1 MSHHVVITI
10 ARQYGSA
17 GRAIGQHIAKKL
29 GIDLYDKELIT
40 MSANI
45 KEMSPDVL
53 MSADEKAPNS
63 LLYTL
68 ALGSSIYASN
78 STLSNLLPIN
88 DQLFITQS
96 DIIKNLAK
104 TAPCV
109 IVGRCADYVLREHPG
124 RISVFLYANTEFR
137 KQQVIQQN
145 NVSSTEALDMMN
157 KVDRRRI
164 SYYNFYTGRK
174 WGLRENYNLSI
185 DSSVLGIEG
194 TADVI
199 VEYAKIFAKKNDCI
213 LPGI

>member
-1 MSHHVVITI
+1 MSSPSPS
-10 ARQYGSA
+10 YGVPVAHRTTLMQKS
-17 GRAIGQHIAKKL
+17 R
-29 GIDLYDKELIT
+29 IDLYDKELIT
-40 MSANI
+40 MSENI
-45 KEMSPDVL
+45 KKMSPDVL